1 MGCLPPLTR
10 PRKMRGDKITV
21 PGLKTISI
29 HKMIIREY
37 YEVYA
42 TTFNNKFLEK
52 TQTSKDSVFYC
63 WNTNYH
69 KFSLPFISLWF
80 YVSEI

>member
-21 PGLKTISI
+21 LGLENYYLYTY
-29 HKMIIREY
+29 KMIIREY

-42 TTFNNKFLEK
+42 TTFSNKFLEK
-52 TQTSKDSVFYC
+52 TQTSKALCFLLLEY
-63 WNTNYH
+63 
-69 KFSLPFISLWF
+69 KLPQI
-80 YVSEI
+80 

>member
-10 PRKMRGDKITV
+10 PVKMRGDTITV
-21 PGLKTISI
+21 SGLKNYYFYTY
-29 HKMIIREY
+29 KMIIREY

-52 TQTSKDSVFYC
+52 TQTSKAFGFLLLQY
-63 WNTNYH
+63 
-69 KFSLPFISLWF
+69 KLPQI
-80 YVSEI
+80 